1 MKQTVVLPLPR
12 HAVTALLTHYSQE
25 QELLD
30 TIQKGL
36 KTTFEKFWNMDQV
49 NIFDASSIPFSF
61 LLILSVSPFVKTGGA
76 EGTAQEEVVSA
87 WAEGLSLS
95 PQHPCTKL
103 GTSMHCP

>member
-36 KTTFEKFWNMDQV
+36 KTTFEKF
-49 NIFDASSIPFSF
+49 
-61 LLILSVSPFVKTGGA
+61 
-76 EGTAQEEVVSA
+76 
-87 WAEGLSLS
+87 
-95 PQHPCTKL
+95 
-103 GTSMHCP
+103 